1 MEIISWNVAGLRACE
16 KKGFLDFLEKYSP
29 DVLCLQ
35 ETKALP
41 EQLNEHLVTRND
53 YDILYAPAVKKGY
66 SGVSTWVKKGIEHKN
81 TIGLGIEKFDNEG
94 RTIITEFDSFILFN
108 CYFPNGQRDHAR
120 VPYKMEFCE
129 EVEKLAHKL
138 KKKHK
143 KEIIITGDYNTA
155 HHPIDLANPK
165 TNTKTT
171 GFLPLERE
179 WMTEFEKG
187 GFVDMFRKY
196 KPDENG
202 HYTWWTYRNDCRGRN
217 IGWRID
223 YFFATEGIAKESENC
238 QHYTEV
244 LGSDHC
250 PISLKL
256 LK

>member
-1 MEIISWNVAGLRACE
+1 MKA
-16 KKGFLDFLEKYSP
+16 
-29 DVLCLQ
+29 
-35 ETKALP
+35 ETK
-41 EQLNEHLVTRND
+41 
-53 YDILYAPAVKKGY
+53 YKG
-66 SGVSTWVKKGIEHKN
+66 S
-81 TIGLGIEKFDNEG
+81 L
-94 RTIITEFDSFILFN
+94 
-108 CYFPNGQRDHAR
+108 
-120 VPYKMEFCE
+120 
-129 EVEKLAHKL
+129 KLAA
-138 KKKHK
+138 
-143 KEIIITGDYNTA
+143 IGDA
-155 HHPIDLANPK
+155 L
-165 TNTKTT
+165 
-171 GFLPLERE
+171 G